1 MPKHSKEKFVRD
13 ESSSGRL
20 QIQPLDLALLRDIS
34 EYRLLNTEQ
43 IASLH
48 HRGLRN
54 LQRRLYKLFHAG
66 YLSRPKQQETQL
78 LFSGSMVYGIG
89 AKAVELLYAG
99 AERRELL
106 AQIHIDEKT
115 TIPHISHTLMISQF
129 RALVSLA
136 LEKHEQISLT
146 RWEDAHA
153 LKQSLAPRG
162 GKTDLVPDGFFSIT
176 TPKGRLNFFLEAD
189 RASEWK
195 GTFLEKMKIYRQ
207 WFHAESCKEKLG
219 IVKFQ
224 VLTITEDA
232 KRRDILRKI
241 TKQADPKK
249 EGSLIFLFAT
259 ESEFSLAHPESLF
272 APVWLSPKDEEKRT
286 LIP

>member
-1 MPKHSKEKFVRD
+1 MPKHAKDKFVRD

-20 QIQPLDLALLRDIS
+20 QIQPHDLALLKDVS
-34 EYRLLNTEQ
+34 EYRLMNTEQ

-89 AKAVELLYAG
+89 TRAVEVLYAG
-99 AERRELL
+99 AERREKL
-106 AQIHIDEKT
+106 AQIRIDEKT
-115 TIPHISHTLMISQF
+115 TLPHISHTLMISRF

-136 LEKHEQISLT
+136 FEKERDSSLV

-153 LKQSLAPRG
+153 LKALLAPRG
-162 GKTDLVPDGFFSIT
+162 GRAELVPDGFFIIK
-176 TPKGRLNFFLEAD
+176 TPRGKLGYFLEAD

-195 GTFLEKMKIYRQ
+195 GTFLEKMKIYRE
-207 WFHAESCKEKLG
+207 WYRTESCREKIG
-219 IVKFQ
+219 IAKFQ
-224 VLTITEDA
+224 VLTITESA
-232 KRRDILRKI
+232 KRRDVLRKI
-241 TKQADPKK
+241 TKQTDPKK

-259 ESEFSLAHPESLF
+259 EHEFSLVRPDSLF
-272 APVWLSPKDEEKRT
+272 APIWLSPKNEEKLT

>member
-1 MPKHSKEKFVRD
+1 MPKHAKEKFVRD
-13 ESSSGRL
+13 ESASGRL
-20 QIQPLDLALLRDIS
+20 QIQPHDLAILKDVA
-34 EYRLLNTEQ
+34 EFRLMNTEQ
-43 IASLH
+43 IALLH

-54 LQRRLYKLFHAG
+54 LQRRLAKFFHAG

-89 AKAVELLYAG
+89 AKSVEVLYTG

-106 AQIHIDEKT
+106 AQIRIDEKT
-115 TIPHISHTLMISQF
+115 TLPHISHTLMISQF

-136 LEKHEQISLT
+136 LEKHESIALT

-153 LKQSLAPRG
+153 LKQLLAPRG

-189 RASEWK
+189 LSSEWK

-207 WFHAESCKEKLG
+207 WFHSEACKEKLG
-219 IVKFQ
+219 VSKFQ
-224 VLTITEDA
+224 VLTVTEDA

-249 EGSLIFLFAT
+249 EGSLIFLFAAKK
-259 ESEFSLAHPESLF
+259 EFSLAHPASLF